1 MILDLSTRFSN
12 GQAVT
17 ADAISTNV
25 LDLRNG
31 SAPVLADEGILG
43 ADLWLVVRVGT
54 AFATATS
61 ITFTLESD
69 STADLATSATVHYTQ
84 TVLLAALTANTV
96 VVRTKLPSGNY
107 ERYLG
112 MRYTVNG
119 ADATAGTLDAF
130 LTPAIDRNLNYPSGF
145 DI

>member
-84 TVLLAALTANTV
+84 TVLLAALPANTV

-112 MRYTVNG
+112 MSALGFHLGRTG
-119 ADATAGTLDAF
+119 LLRFTLRRR
-130 LTPAIDRNLNYPSGF
+130 DR
-145 DI
+145 